1 MSFNKERK
9 KVVYVPQA
17 AIQSGTVLLT
27 NITTSSN
34 VHCLI
39 WVLHH
44 KGFLAGQGLAA
55 LSALDVEQALYLKIW
70 SEHKQ

>member
-27 NITTSSN
+27 NISTSSN
-34 VHCLI
+34 VHVSHL
-39 WVLHH
+39 
-44 KGFLAGQGLAA
+44 GFASHGFTGRPGIGSTVSTRRSAGSLLENMERTQ
-55 LSALDVEQALYLKIW
+55 
-70 SEHKQ
+70 